1 MKNSNNF
8 TRRIYAATIAII
20 SLALP
25 ATLFAQ
31 TTPTPK
37 SIEGYWQG
45 TLGTGPG
52 KLRVLVSFTKS
63 PDGSFKGSL
72 ESVDQAVTFP
82 VSNISLEN
90 NAVHFELK
98 DIGGVYKGTLSA
110 DGVSLKG
117 TWTQTGV
124 PAQPLNLT
132 WSATAP
138 QMTPNPT
145 VVPAAPPVPLSGLQA
160 ALDRVLAPVLDH
172 GVLAKSTG
180 GGVVIGVYD
189 HGQSKVFAY
198 GTAQPDSMFE
208 IGSLT
213 KTFTGLILAQM
224 VQQKKVSFDDPV
236 RNFLPEGTVI
246 KPLGAEITLLD
257 LATQHSGLPRMPD
270 NFHPANGANPYVDYH
285 AAQMYDYVN
294 KHGVGR
300 ANDTIFLYS
309 NFGFGLLGTALSLRA
324 GIPYGQL
331 VRNQVTAPLHMD
343 DTLITLSSTQQAR
356 LIQGHDAQ
364 NHPAGRWDF
373 DVFAGA
379 GALVSTASDMLK
391 YLEANLHPEKF
402 ATPETPIGAGA
413 AADSPS
419 STISAA
425 FALDH
430 QLRASGI
437 GPAKVALAWLYN
449 EQTKIYFH
457 DGGTGGYSSF
467 AAFLPAD
474 DRAIVVLY
482 NRSDVATGNP
492 FAQSIF
498 FNIVGL
504 MSGQPTVKLAQ

>member
-1 MKNSNNF
+1 MKTHKNVI
-8 TRRIYAATIAII
+8 R
-20 SLALP
+20 SLAIAAVTILSLTLP
-25 ATLFAQ
+25 SPLAAQ
-31 TTPTPK
+31 TTPAHRG
-37 SIEGYWQG
+37 IEGFWQG

-63 PDGSFKGSL
+63 SDGSFKGSL
-72 ESVDQAVTFP
+72 ESVDQAVTFAA
-82 VSNISLEN
+82 SNIKLEN
-90 NAVHFELK
+90 NAFHFELK
-98 DIGGVYKGTLSA
+98 DIGGAYQGTLSA
-110 DGVSLKG
+110 DATSLTG

-124 PAQPLNLT
+124 PPQPLNLT

-138 QMTPNPT
+138 QMAPNPT
-145 VVPAAPPVPLSGLQA
+145 VVPAAPPVPLSGLQV

-172 GVLAKSTG
+172 GVLATSTG
-180 GGVVIGVYD
+180 GGIVIGVYD

-236 RNFLPEGTVI
+236 RTLLPDGTVI

-270 NFHPANGANPYVDYH
+270 NFHPANATNPYIDYH
-285 AAQMYDYVN
+285 AAQMYDYIN

-309 NFGFGLLGTALSLRA
+309 NFGFGLLGQALSVRA
-324 GIPYGQL
+324 GIPYAEL
-331 VRNQVTAPLHMD
+331 VKNEVTGPLHMD
-343 DTLITLSSTQQAR
+343 DTAITLSPSQQSR
-356 LIQGHDAQ
+356 MIQGHDVQ

-373 DVFAGA
+373 DTFAGA

-391 YLEANLHPEKF
+391 YLEANLHPEKIS
-402 ATPETPIGAGA
+402 TAGA

-419 STISAA
+419 ATLPAA
-425 FALDH
+425 IAQDH
-430 QLRASGI
+430 QLRGTGI

-467 AAFLPAD
+467 AAFLPSE

-482 NRSDVATGNP
+482 NRSDVTTGNP
-492 FAQSIF
+492 LAQSIF

-504 MSGQPTVKLAQ
+504 MSGQPTVKLDK